1 MLAHE
6 RHRILFD
13 TLQKRSPLTV
23 PELEKLLHASPA
35 TIRRDLTFLE
45 KTGKIVRTHGGVL
58 HPDHARGEVPFDR
71 KSKAAL
77 NTKAALA
84 RTAAA
89 LVQPG
94 ETVFVDAG
102 TTAFETGRRLLAV
115 GNLTIFTNSIPLLAE
130 AVRVADTRSRV
141 VALGGEVRAISQA
154 LTGGATLDWMDRLQV
169 DIAFLGASGIDA
181 AEGPSTTELSEAGV
195 KGRMLACAKRVVLLV
210 DASKWTQPAAIRY
223 AGWAQIHDIVT
234 DHVLTRAERAALAK
248 SGTRLHVVKK

>member
-1 MLAHE
+1 MFAQE

-84 RTAAA
+84 RAAAA

-102 TTAFETGRRLLAV
+102 TTALETGRRLLAI

-130 AVRVADTRSRV
+130 AARADTRSRV

-195 KGRMLACAKRVVLLV
+195 KGRMLTRAKRVVLLA
-210 DASKWTQPAAIRY
+210 DASKWMQPAAIRY

-234 DHVLTRAERAALAK
+234 DHVLTRTERGALAK